1 MNELHLI
8 VAGEAVVERVQSA
21 GVITEGLL
29 LVVEQG
35 GSSRGH
41 EGDGA
46 AAAVGPALLGAGD
59 PAGEMAFFTE
69 TTCLE
74 VRRLCCCVGCYCCVS
89 DMLHG
94 AGNVLAR

>member
-21 GVITEGLL
+21 DVITEGLL
-29 LVVEQG
+29 LVVEQGG

-46 AAAVGPALLGAGD
+46 AAAVRPALLGAGD

-74 VRRLCCCVGCYCCVS
+74 VRGLQGMLLLCI
-89 DMLHG
+89 
-94 AGNVLAR
+94 